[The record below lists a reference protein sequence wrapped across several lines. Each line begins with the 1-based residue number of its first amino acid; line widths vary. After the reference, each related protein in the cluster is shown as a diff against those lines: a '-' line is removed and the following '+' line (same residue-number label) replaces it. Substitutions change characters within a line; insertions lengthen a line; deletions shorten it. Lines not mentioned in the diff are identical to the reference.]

1 MGTLWVPGVKIICS
15 FILKV
20 KVLLNSPDAI
30 KQRGLKKRKINIAA
44 ILGWGEL
51 VFILEYFP

>member
-1 MGTLWVPGVKIICS
+1 
-15 FILKV
+15 V

-51 VFILEYFP
+51 VFTLEYIP